1 MIYDFVELEEYQ
13 VQQETSRQANHL
25 FKTSIKGGSME
36 SIHKSG
42 NYKTEILFK
51 KVINIPAA

>member
-36 SIHKSG
+36 SI
-42 NYKTEILFK
+42 YKAGHNKTTILFRN
-51 KVINIPAA
+51 VINIPAA